1 MENIAIARILTDVA
15 DLLEIQGEINP
26 FRIRAYRNAVHT
38 VQEQGLSLRKLVEDG
53 EDLTE
58 LPFIGKDMSRH
69 ITELVQTGK
78 LTVLEEIEAQVPR
91 SLIELKRLPGVG
103 PKRTRRLWEELGV
116 TTVDELEVAASEG
129 LVEELDGFGKKT
141 QDRIL
146 EGIERSRKRL
156 GRFRL
161 GDADQY
167 VEPLLEY
174 LRGEPAVQR
183 VEVAGSYRRR
193 KETVGD
199 IDLLV
204 IADDPD
210 PVMERFASYPQVADV
225 DKAGGT
231 RGTVHLASGLQVD
244 LRILTAED
252 YGAAMVY
259 FTGSKEHNITLRQR
273 ALERGLSISEYGVF
287 RLADDGDDD
296 SEVSTT
302 GRQLGERV
310 AGRTEEDV
318 YEAVDLPW
326 IPPELREERGEFAL
340 ADGGGLPTVL
350 ELSEIRGDLHMHSTW
365 SDGKNSIEEM
375 LNACAERGYEYFAMA
390 DHSKALAMTGGMD
403 AAKLRLQLEEIEEI
417 VGRRS
422 EIKFLRS
429 MEVDILA
436 DGSLDLEDEALELLD
451 LVVISVHSRFALPQA
466 KQTER
471 LVRAVQHP
479 LANILGHPTGRII
492 NRRDAFDVDLS
503 AVLECAAENKVAVEL
518 NANPARLD
526 LKDTDLMQAKRL
538 GAKVVIN
545 TDAHRISDLD
555 LMHYGVEQA
564 RRAWLSADDVVNAWP
579 MQDML
584 AYF

>member
-38 VQEQGLSLRKLVEDG
+38 VQEQGLSLRKMVEDG
-53 EDLTE
+53 DDLTE

-78 LTVLEEIEAQVPR
+78 LSVLEEIEAQVPR

-103 PKRTRRLWEELGV
+103 PKKVRRLWEELDV
-116 TTVDELEVAASEG
+116 TTVDELEAAASEG
-129 LVEELDGFGKKT
+129 LVEGLAGFGKKT

-161 GDADQY
+161 ADADQY

-174 LRGEPAVQR
+174 MLGEPAVQR
-183 VEVAGSYRRR
+183 IEVAGSYRRR

-204 IADDPD
+204 ISGDPD
-210 PVMERFASYPQVADV
+210 PVMERFASYPQVAAV

-244 LRILTAED
+244 LRILTQDD

-287 RLADDGDDD
+287 QLAEDDD
-296 SEVSTT
+296 ADSETSTT
-302 GRQLGERV
+302 GRELGARV
-310 AGRTEEDV
+310 AGRTEEEV
-318 YEAVDLPW
+318 YSAVDLPW

-340 ADGGGLPTVL
+340 ADGGGLPAVL

-375 LNACAERGYEYFAMA
+375 LSACAERGYEYFALA

-403 AAKLRLQLEEIEEI
+403 AAKLRKQLEEIEEI

-471 LVRAVQHP
+471 LIRAVQHP
-479 LANILGHPTGRII
+479 LSNILGHPTGRII
-492 NRRDAFDVDLS
+492 NRRDAFEVDLG
-503 AVLECAAENKVAVEL
+503 AVLECAAENSVAVEL

-538 GAKVVIN
+538 GAKVVVN

-564 RRAWLSADDVVNAWP
+564 RRAWLSADDVVNTWP
-579 MQDML
+579 MEDML